1 VITIE
6 LPEPPEQ
13 ELTLLPARRDR
24 GEGDSAEQ
32 LAGRLSL
39 GGPVYRRIE
48 VDSTDDAELRHF
60 LEQEAAD
67 SAFFLLHLT
76 CTLRPLEDEPFRQ
89 AFLEVVLENDDA
101 TAPPIAWSMEPHE
114 LSDSVEISRTVS
126 LGPSLKIQ
134 GFGLD
139 ASAGQSV
146 KRERQQVILSALYEL
161 ESRPAWQLYSTDTV
175 PLTGMRRFH
184 LVVRTPKGSVTTG
197 TARVEAM
204 IERKR
209 FGLRKYNAAFPG
221 APTPVSFALG
231 LAS

>member
-1 VITIE
+1 MITIE
-6 LPEPPEQ
+6 LPDPPER

-24 GEGDSAEQ
+24 GEGDSAQ
-32 LAGRLSL
+32 ALPGRLSL
-39 GGPVYRRIE
+39 GGPVHRRIE
-48 VDSTDDAELRHF
+48 IDSTDDAELRQF

-89 AFLEVVLENDDA
+89 AYVEVVLENDA
-101 TAPPIAWSMEPHE
+101 AAPPIAWSMEPHE

-139 ASAGQSV
+139 VSAGQSV
-146 KRERQQVILSALYEL
+146 KRERKDVSLSALYEL
-161 ESRPAWQLYSTDTV
+161 ESRPAWELFSTDSV
-175 PLTGMRRFH
+175 PLTGVRRFH
-184 LVVRTPKGSVTTG
+184 LVVRTPKESMTTG

-209 FGLRKYNAAFPG
+209 FGLRKYNATFPG
-221 APTPVSFALG
+221 APAPVSFALG
-231 LAS
+231 PSS